1 MRSIAHACLIVAL
14 AALLGTGA
22 LASSVAAQSGRARGG
37 QNAPNGGDKE
47 SSEYRQLV
55 QQALDEFQRGNWDEA
70 AGLFA
75 QAHRLSPSARTLRG
89 MGLAAFEGRRYVDAL
104 RDLRAALES
113 TVNPLTAEQRAEVT
127 ETVSRAEHYVV
138 QLELTVEPS
147 SAEVR
152 INGAIQ
158 PDQEGP
164 RVLTVDPGMLE
175 LRASAPGYEPEVRQV
190 RMVSGVPQQVA
201 LRLSPLSEGSAAG
214 ISIGGRPPSGEQRRH
229 GPPYQTLAWLS
240 VGLSAAGGIAA
251 IVSWRVREG
260 AAADF
265 NDAECMQED
274 EKREE
279 VCADALARV
288 DSAETAAIVSG
299 IAGGAF
305 LTAAVV
311 FFVLDGTSGDVET
324 ATPCGAGPGDVGVS
338 CKLRF

>member
-1 MRSIAHACLIVAL
+1 LNVAL
-14 AALLGTGA
+14 AVLLGASA
-22 LASSVAAQSGRARGG
+22 LTSAVAAQSARGRG
-37 QNAPNGGDKE
+37 AQSANDKE
-47 SSEYRQLV
+47 SGEYRQLV

-75 QAHRLSPSARTLRG
+75 QAHKLSPSARTLRG

-113 TVNPLTAEQRAEVT
+113 TVNPLTADQRAEVT

-158 PDQEGP
+158 SDQDGP
-164 RVLTVDPGMLE
+164 RVLVVDPGMLE
-175 LRASAPGYEPEVRQV
+175 IRASAPGYEAELRQV
-190 RMVSGVPQQVA
+190 RMVSGMPQQLA
-201 LRLSPLSEGSAAG
+201 LRLSRIAETTAG
-214 ISIGGRPPSGEQRRH
+214 GIAIGGGTTAKEPRRH
-229 GPPYQTLAWLS
+229 GPPYQTLAWLG
-240 VGLSAAGGIAA
+240 VGLAAAGGVAA

-265 NDAECMQED
+265 NDAECMKVD

-288 DSAETAAIVSG
+288 DSAETATIVSA
-299 IAGGAF
+299 IAGGVF
-305 LTAAVV
+305 FTAGVV
-311 FFVLDGTSGDVET
+311 FFVLDGTSGDTET
-324 ATPCGAGPGDVGVS
+324 ASPCGAGPGDLGVS
-338 CKLRF
+338 CRLKF